1 MYMLRMS
8 RFVDGEENGLS
19 AQVTMRLLVEMV
31 EGGAMV
37 SGTGKGGWT
46 ANAALID
53 VCYHQW
59 C

>member
-1 MYMLRMS
+1 MYRLRMS
-8 RFVDGEENGLS
+8 RFVDGEENGVS
-19 AQVTMRLLVEMV
+19 ASNGASP
-31 EGGAMV
+31 GGDGGRWRDGWA
-37 SGTGKGGWT
+37 GTGKGGWT